1 MQPMIIK
8 KLLLKALVRMIKKI
22 MPLYI
27 CLTPFCLAEIEI
39 LGKHFISSSTSRF
52 EEVCKTFEQA
62 TRLEVMFWEMGEK
75 LC

>member
-1 MQPMIIK
+1 
-8 KLLLKALVRMIKKI
+8 

-27 CLTPFCLAEIEI
+27 CLTSFCIAEIEA

-52 EEVCKTFEQA
+52 EEICKTFEQA